1 MEGSFFEDLNIP
13 NRVNNQMFFQG
24 NNNNSGFKYDTAHTT
39 NNNFEAAH
47 NNASSN
53 RFQLVFDS
61 PPFDMA
67 SFDYRDDM
75 SMPGVVGTMDGMQQ
89 QKQQDVSIWFL

>member
-1 MEGSFFEDLNIP
+1 MNNDKRQVRGSGITV
-13 NRVNNQMFFQG
+13 R
-24 NNNNSGFKYDTAHTT
+24 NNNNGLKYDTTHN

-47 NNASSN
+47 NNSSSN

-75 SMPGVVGTMDGMQQ
+75 PMPGVVGTMDGMQQ
-89 QKQQDVSIWFL
+89 KQQDVSIWF